1 MSLAN
6 ITLDDFACSQFEFSS
21 NWNVPDSQHYG
32 ESSYK
37 PTTFINS
44 LVDGT
49 YHQTNFLNA
58 FFAITFTGKLPYLSF
73 LFI

>member
-21 NWNVPDSQHYG
+21 NWNVPNTEHYG
-32 ESSYK
+32 ESSNK
-37 PTTFINS
+37 LTTFQSS

-49 YHQTNFLNA
+49 YHQTNFVNS
-58 FFAITFTGKLPYLSF
+58 FFAITFTG
-73 LFI
+73 